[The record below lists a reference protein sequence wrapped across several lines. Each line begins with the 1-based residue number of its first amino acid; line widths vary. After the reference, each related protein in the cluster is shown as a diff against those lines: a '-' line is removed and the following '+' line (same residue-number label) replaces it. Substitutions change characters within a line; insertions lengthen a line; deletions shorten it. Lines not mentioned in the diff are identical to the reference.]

1 MYLNL
6 VSFVQIVITLNY
18 LIMQILYNT
27 IQTGTIFSEP
37 LVLIA
42 FYVKILAQLLSH
54 HYELYFGSTLGSNGV
69 SITISYLRIRFT
81 FLTLIN

>member
-69 SITISYLRIRFT
+69 SITISYLRIHFT
-81 FLTLIN
+81 FFNFN